1 MKKNYVM
8 RFAAVLLVLVL
19 LSTCVVSGTF
29 AKYVTKD
36 DATDTAR
43 VAKWGVT
50 VAVEASEAAVL
61 DTNGGAAE
69 TEIIT
74 NTGELLAPG
83 TKGTFATVTVDGE
96 PEVAVSVTHVA
107 TVTLTG
113 WEVDSAYYCPV
124 VVKVN
129 GTPVAA
135 GSDAADFAAK
145 IKAAIEAFNDAEV
158 TTEEE
163 LEQSI
168 TVTWEWAFE
177 TGETPEEKEENNEKD
192 TALGDLAT
200 APSITVAITTTV
212 TQID

>member
-29 AKYVTKD
+29 AKYVTTD
-36 DATDTAR
+36 TATDTAR

-50 VAVEASEAAVL
+50 VNVEASNAAVL
-61 DTNGGAAE
+61 DTDGGALE

-96 PEVAVSVTHVA
+96 PEVTVSVAHVA

-113 WEVDSAYYCPV
+113 WEVAGAYYCPV

-135 GSDAADFAAK
+135 GSDADDFAAK